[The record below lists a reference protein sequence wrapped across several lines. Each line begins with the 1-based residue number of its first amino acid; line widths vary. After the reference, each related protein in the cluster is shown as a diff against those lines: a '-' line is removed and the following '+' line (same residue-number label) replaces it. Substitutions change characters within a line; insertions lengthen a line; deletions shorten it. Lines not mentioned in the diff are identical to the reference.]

1 MLENYK
7 SETVGSK
14 FIILLFCLLPVSLI
28 VGTGVSES
36 IVIFISSI
44 FLINFILERNIN
56 SKIVTLLYVLIFLWI
71 ILIINYFFS
80 IDRSNSLLRNV
91 FFIKYIIFV
100 IGSLDFLLKRSNALK
115 IILFV
120 WSIILLIFAVDL
132 LYQFIFKQNI
142 FGIETKYKNIRVSGF
157 MGDEFKA
164 GTLMMGLGLSS
175 ILFFLG
181 NSKKNFFLICLIFF
195 LIFVV
200 FLTNERS
207 TFIKLISILIPFI
220 LFIKKENILKYL
232 ILFLILI
239 STITILTIERES
251 SFKRRYVHQIFV
263 ELKNN
268 NFNIF
273 NYIEKTEYGVHRTD
287 AIKLFKYY
295 PITGVGNKNFRILC
309 KKNEY
314 EFLNKKDFENSICT
328 THPHQFYYEILSEH
342 GLFGLISFLILFFIF
357 IIDFYNNFK
366 IHKSLYNLFLFL
378 LILSF
383 FFPILPSGSFFT
395 SFNATIF
402 WINFI
407 LYFYS
412 RINPPKI
419 Q

>member
-1 MLENYK
+1 MLENCK

-28 VGTGVSES
+28 IGTGVSET

-44 FLINFILERNIN
+44 FLINFILERDIS

-80 IDRSNSLLRNV
+80 IDKSNSLLRNV

-100 IGSLDFLLKRSNALK
+100 IGSLNFLLKRSNALK

-195 LIFVV
+195 LVFVV

-220 LFIKKENILKYL
+220 FFIKKENILKYL

-273 NYIEKTEYGVHRTD
+273 NYIEKTEYGGHRKD
-287 AIKLFKYY
+287 AVKLFKYY

-314 EFLNKKDFENSICT
+314 EFLSKKDFEDSICT

-342 GLFGLISFLILFFIF
+342 GMFGLISFLILFFIF

>member
-1 MLENYK
+1 M
-7 SETVGSK
+7 
-14 FIILLFCLLPVSLI
+14 
-28 VGTGVSES
+28 
-36 IVIFISSI
+36 
-44 FLINFILERNIN
+44 
-56 SKIVTLLYVLIFLWI
+56 
-71 ILIINYFFS
+71 
-80 IDRSNSLLRNV
+80 
-91 FFIKYIIFV
+91 
-100 IGSLDFLLKRSNALK
+100 
-115 IILFV
+115 
-120 WSIILLIFAVDL
+120 
-132 LYQFIFKQNI
+132 
-142 FGIETKYKNIRVSGF
+142 
-157 MGDEFKA
+157 
-164 GTLMMGLGLSS
+164 
-175 ILFFLG
+175 
-181 NSKKNFFLICLIFF
+181 
-195 LIFVV
+195 
-200 FLTNERS
+200 
-207 TFIKLISILIPFI
+207 ISILIPFI

-328 THPHQFYYEILSEH
+328 THPHQFYYEILSNMVCWTDK
-342 GLFGLISFLILFFIF
+342 FLICFYFYY
-357 IIDFYNNFK
+357 DFYNNFK
-366 IHKSLYNLFLFL
+366 FHKSLYNLFLFL